1 MNFTNAYI
9 LGIQRRSDY
18 FGERT
23 ANYRTVD
30 TISVEGYIDVR
41 ASNTDLKGVRQAIQ
55 QIDNYV
61 AAASSSSSIMEAIT
75 INETGF
81 GTGRIVSLDFP
92 ASSATDEDQIRIGK
106 YTAEIEVYNS
116 GDIRST
122 FESQTRSLTLVS
134 ADDSTD
140 IFTKSNHNLLD
151 GVEVEITAMTGT
163 GPSLNTR
170 YYVDVTSENNFQL
183 YEDPS
188 RTSLVDVTSVPFIAN
203 FLVYYTV
210 PFPQFLDNISEDFSY
225 SLSEDN
231 TYELNHSLSIT
242 YISGIEAGGSAIDPI
257 STSKTLAGILF
268 DQTPTQFST
277 VIDNSYGSIS
287 VASRK
292 YTNETYNLI
301 DGSCDFDRRLVL
313 LPSGKSTYSLRVS
326 NSFSFDEG
334 GIVTVSENGEIE
346 PRSADF
352 LTEAISALDTEIAN
366 SYNRCNTVYT
376 SYKNYLG
383 TNAGSL
389 NNRAVSTSKNVNNS
403 SAKSS
408 YSVQYTDD
416 KSFKNLTFLEERT
429 TQLSESD
436 NIVTVNEN
444 GTITSVNFKDAEFDS
459 FSLIPSRSDVKT
471 RCQSFYTLNDKTNTL
486 KNLSNKFTVPKYGKQ
501 LSYEYSFT
509 DDPDVFDNG
518 TFARRKV
525 TIDDKIGTPNQ
536 AAFIVPNVTN
546 QILHTPEQTS
556 LGTRS
561 VKMEGQLRRAQFT
574 NNLDTRPNPT
584 SAIDTSKS
592 DMLQQAY
599 SVYANNNQIQKV
611 GTDTMYITNASYS
624 FGSDDTF
631 SMSIDA
637 AFSMQRSATA
647 NQNLVFNP

>member
-140 IFTKSNHNLLD
+140 VFTKSNHNLLD

-188 RTSLVDVTSVPFIAN
+188 RTSLVDVTSDPFIAN

-313 LPSGKSTYSLRVS
+313 LPSGESTYSLRVS

-352 LTEAISALDTEIAN
+352 LTEAISALDTEIGN
-366 SYNRCNTVYT
+366 SYDRCNTVYT

-444 GTITSVNFKDAEFDS
+444 GTITSVNFKDTEFDS
-459 FSLIPSRSDVKT
+459 LSLIPSRSDVKT

-536 AAFIVPNVTN
+536 AAFIVPNVTD

-574 NNLDTRPNPT
+574 NNLNERPNPT
-584 SAIDTSKS
+584 SAINTSKS

-624 FGSDDTF
+624 FSSDDTF

-637 AFSMQRSATA
+637 AFSMQRFATV

>member
-536 AAFIVPNVTN
+536 TAFIVPNVTN

-584 SAIDTSKS
+584 SAINTSKS

>member
-536 AAFIVPNVTN
+536 TAFIVPNVTN

-584 SAIDTSKS
+584 SAINTSKS

-624 FGSDDTF
+624 FSSDDTF

>member
-436 NIVTVNEN
+436 NIVIVNEN

-584 SAIDTSKS
+584 SAINTSKS

-637 AFSMQRSATA
+637 AFSMQRFATA

>member
-561 VKMEGQLRRAQFT
+561 VKMEGQLRRVQFT

>member
-561 VKMEGQLRRAQFT
+561 VKMEGQLRRVQFT

-624 FGSDDTF
+624 FSSDDTF

>member
-584 SAIDTSKS
+584 SAINTSKS